1 MRMTTPNE
9 FLEFAKEMGLG
20 QIKSTSSLSSITRSV
35 SKRDSYTSTGL
46 SVLNNLC
53 RLIEQIHQLKSE
65 NHRLRA
71 HLDLVE
77 HVHQFQNHFRTQD
90 NLKSM
95 VIHDRTRSDTIPLTK
110 PTKIQRSLSNRER
123 KGKRSIFFHIQMELK
138 MPRIN
143 SRLYFPSSHLI
154 LTSVIF
160 DICLFFKVNIMMIV
174 HQY

>member
-9 FLEFAKEMGLG
+9 FLQFAKEMGLG
-20 QIKSTSSLSSITRSV
+20 QIKSTSSSSITRSV

-77 HVHQFQNHFRTQD
+77 HVHQFQDHFRTKD
-90 NLKSM
+90 HTAS
-95 VIHDRTRSDTIPLTK
+95 VPIHDRTRSDTIPLTK
-110 PTKIQRSLSNRER
+110 SSKVQRSLSNREH
-123 KGKRSIFFHIQMELK
+123 KGKR
-138 MPRIN
+138 
-143 SRLYFPSSHLI
+143 
-154 LTSVIF
+154 
-160 DICLFFKVNIMMIV
+160 
-174 HQY
+174 